1 MPAPDLGLR
10 IERPEQLLRE
20 RVVDVVREA
29 ILRGSLAPGRRLT
42 ERELGELTG
51 VSRTSLREALRHL
64 QAEGLVESSEG
75 RGLRV
80 AVLTPEVVGHLYD
93 VRAALEPA
101 AVELFVRNASA
112 EQLAALTEA
121 RRFDDDTG
129 PEEELQATRVF
140 YQLLLQGTAN
150 PILQQMFG
158 SVDARIHALRRV
170 SLRAAGRRVKSR
182 KEIDDM
188 LAAIQRRDAERGAEL
203 ARLHVLEAKKAA
215 LGAVHDLE
223 TFPPA

>member
-1 MPAPDLGLR
+1 VPAPDLGLR

-64 QAEGLVESSEG
+64 QAEGLVESTEG

-80 AVLTPEVVGHLYD
+80 AVLTPEIVGHLYD

-101 AVELFVRNASA
+101 AVELFVRNASV
-112 EQLAALTEA
+112 EQVAALAAA
-121 RRFDDDTG
+121 RRFDVTD
-129 PEEELQATRVF
+129 PEEELRATREF
-140 YQLLLQGTAN
+140 YRLLLQGTAN

-170 SLRAAGRRVKSR
+170 SLRAPGRAVKSR

-188 LAAIQRRDAERGAEL
+188 LAAIELRDADRAVEL

-215 LGAVHDLE
+215 LGAVHNLE
-223 TFPPA
+223 AFPPT

>member
-1 MPAPDLGLR
+1 VSASDLGMR
-10 IERPEQLLRE
+10 IERPEQLLRD

-64 QAEGLVESSEG
+64 QAEGLVESSAS

-101 AVELFVRNASA
+101 AVELFVRSA
-112 EQLAALTEA
+112 TVEQIAALAATRQLDAPE
-121 RRFDDDTG
+121 
-129 PEEELQATRVF
+129 PEEELQATREF
-140 YQLLLQGTAN
+140 YRILLEGTAN
-150 PILQQMFG
+150 PILQQIAG
-158 SVDARIHALRRV
+158 SIDARIHALRRV
-170 SLRAAGRRVKSR
+170 SLRAPGRQLKSR
-182 KEIDDM
+182 REIDDI
-188 LAAIQRRDAERGAEL
+188 LAAIKNGDAVQAVEL
-203 ARLHVLEAKKAA
+203 ARLHVLAAKEAA
-215 LGAVHDLE
+215 LVAVRSLE
-223 TFPPA
+223 RTEAS